1 MAAEA
6 DRGEMR
12 LKRGYILSGL
22 VMVGFAALLAY
33 AFIQLLVIQ
42 KSLAT
47 YVGENMVWAITQ
59 TERDAGRLGETA
71 LTLPSGNTN
80 TADLS
85 LRLDVLYSRF
95 ALLADAP
102 QKKYFARIPGGA
114 QTIQRNADRLPE
126 IEAMIDAE
134 PDKFDPI
141 AIYEALVPM
150 REELTK
156 VANDAMILERD
167 RGGAQRDQQLQSI
180 YLIMFAVLGIMATGA
195 ILSWQVFSN
204 MRKAERAHKA
214 LQEYKQQLEHTVAD
228 RTAALREA
236 LESERKAKELY
247 KSFITTVSHQFRTPV
262 SIIDII
268 AQRFIR
274 RADEFTPEIIV
285 DKAKRMRN
293 ASRRLILLLESTA
306 NAERLDENGF
316 QINRQP
322 VDFSELVRNTCT
334 YHQELHPELELVTNI
349 QDSETFCYCDGILV
363 EQILVNLL
371 GNATKYSPADKP
383 IEVTTEEDENGFRC
397 IVRDYGI
404 GIPAEDTNRIF
415 TRFFRASNASH
426 MAGTGLGLSLSRA
439 LAELHGG
446 TLVFTSVEGQ
456 GTVFILTLPKVAPH
470 ATT

>member
-1 MAAEA
+1 MK
-6 DRGEMR
+6 

-22 VMVGFAALLAY
+22 VMAGFAALLAY
-33 AFIQLLVIQ
+33 AFTQLLEIQ

-47 YVGENMVWAITQ
+47 FVGENMVWAITQ

-71 LTLPSGNTN
+71 LTFQSGNASTSE
-80 TADLS
+80 LQ

-95 ALLADAP
+95 SLLADAP
-102 QKKYFARIPGGA
+102 QRKYFAAIPGGGE
-114 QTIQRNADRLPE
+114 TIRRNADRLPA
-126 IEAMIDAE
+126 IEKMIDAA
-134 PDKFDPI
+134 PDKFDPM

-150 REELTK
+150 REELSK
-156 VANDAMILERD
+156 VASEAVIQERD
-167 RGGAQRDQQLQSI
+167 RSGAQRDQQLQTI

-204 MRKAERAHKA
+204 MRKAERANRE
-214 LQEYKQQLEHTVAD
+214 LQEYKEQLEHTVAD

-236 LESERKAKELY
+236 LDNERKSKELY

-274 RADEFTPEIIV
+274 RADEFTPEVII
-285 DKAKRMRN
+285 DKAKRMRS

-322 VDFSELVRNTCT
+322 VNFAELVANTCI
-334 YHQELHPELELVTNI
+334 YHRELHPEQELVTNI
-349 QDSETFCYCDGILV
+349 QESSEFCYCDGILI

-371 GNATKYSPADKP
+371 NNAAKYSSADKP
-383 IEVTTEEDENGFRC
+383 VEVTTEEDENGFRC
-397 IVRDYGI
+397 MVRDYGI
-404 GIPAEDTNRIF
+404 GIPAADADRIF
-415 TRFFRASNASH
+415 TRFFRAGNTSH
-426 MAGTGLGLSLSRA
+426 MAGTGLGLSLSYA

-446 TLVFTSVEGQ
+446 SLTFTSTEGE
-456 GTVFILTLPKVAPH
+456 GSLFTLSLPKVARN
-470 ATT
+470 ATA

>member
-1 MAAEA
+1 
-6 DRGEMR
+6 MR

-126 IEAMIDAE
+126 IDAE

>member
-1 MAAEA
+1 
-6 DRGEMR
+6 MR

-134 PDKFDPI
+134 PDQFDPI

>member
-1 MAAEA
+1 
-6 DRGEMR
+6 MR

-126 IEAMIDAE
+126 IEAMIDAK

-404 GIPAEDTNRIF
+404 GIPAEDTDRIF

>member
-1 MAAEA
+1 
-6 DRGEMR
+6 MR

-59 TERDAGRLGETA
+59 TERDAGRLGEAA
-71 LTLPSGNTN
+71 LILPSGNTN

-102 QKKYFARIPGGA
+102 QKKYFAGIPGGA

-134 PDKFDPI
+134 PEKFDPI

-180 YLIMFAVLGIMATGA
+180 YLIMFAVLGIMATGG

-204 MRKAERAHKA
+204 MRKAERANKA

-236 LESERKAKELY
+236 LENERKAKELY

-274 RADEFTPEIIV
+274 RADEFTPEIII

-334 YHQELHPELELVTNI
+334 YHQELHPELELVMDI
-349 QDSETFCYCDGILV
+349 PDSETFCYCDGILV

-404 GIPAEDTNRIF
+404 GIPAEDTERIF

-446 TLVFTSVEGQ
+446 TLVFTSIEGQ
-456 GTVFILTLPKVAPH
+456 GTVFILTLPKVAQH
-470 ATT
+470 ATA

>member
-1 MAAEA
+1 
-6 DRGEMR
+6 MR
-12 LKRGYILSGL
+12 LKRSYILSGL
-22 VMVGFAALLAY
+22 VMAGFAALLAY
-33 AFIQLLVIQ
+33 AFIQLLEIH

-47 YVGENMVWAITQ
+47 YVGENMIWAITK
-59 TERDAGRLGETA
+59 TERDASRLAETA
-71 LTLPSGNTN
+71 LTLPGDSTN

-95 ALLADAP
+95 ALLADVP
-102 QKKYFARIPGGA
+102 QKKYFARIPGA
-114 QTIQRNADRLPE
+114 AEAIQRNADRLPE
-126 IEAMIDAE
+126 IEALIEAKPE
-134 PDKFDPI
+134 KFNPM
-141 AIYEALVPM
+141 AIYEALLPM
-150 REELTK
+150 RAELTK
-156 VANDAMILERD
+156 IANDATILEQD
-167 RGGAQRDQQLQSI
+167 HGGAQRDQQLQSI
-180 YLIMFAVLGIMATGA
+180 YLIMFAVLGIMATGG

-228 RTAALREA
+228 RTAALREV
-236 LESERKAKELY
+236 LENERKAKELY

-322 VDFSELVRNTCT
+322 VDFSALVRNTCA
-334 YHQELHPELELVTNI
+334 YHQELHPDRELVTNI
-349 QDSETFCYCDGILV
+349 HESRDFCYCDGILV

-383 IEVTTEEDENGFRC
+383 IEVTTEEDDNAFRC
-397 IVRDYGI
+397 IVRDHGI
-404 GIPAEDTNRIF
+404 GIPAEDADRIF
-415 TRFFRASNASH
+415 TRFFRAGNASH

-446 TLVFTSVEGQ
+446 TLAFTSVEGQ
-456 GTVFILTLPKVAPH
+456 GTVFTLTLPKVAQH
-470 ATT
+470 ATA

>member
-1 MAAEA
+1 
-6 DRGEMR
+6 MR

>member
-1 MAAEA
+1 
-6 DRGEMR
+6 MR

-415 TRFFRASNASH
+415 TRFFAPAMHRIWQAPALVSAC
-426 MAGTGLGLSLSRA
+426 RA
-439 LAELHGG
+439 LWPNYTAERLSS
-446 TLVFTSVEGQ
+446 LR
-456 GTVFILTLPKVAPH
+456 LKDKVRCSF
-470 ATT
+470 

>member
-1 MAAEA
+1 
-6 DRGEMR
+6 MR

-85 LRLDVLYSRF
+85 LRLDFLYSRF

-134 PDKFDPI
+134 PDNFDPI

>member
-1 MAAEA
+1 
-6 DRGEMR
+6 MR

-59 TERDAGRLGETA
+59 TERDAGRLGEAA

-102 QKKYFARIPGGA
+102 QKKYFAGIPGGA

-134 PDKFDPI
+134 PEKFDPV

-236 LESERKAKELY
+236 LENERKAKELY

-274 RADEFTPEIIV
+274 RADEFTPEIII

-334 YHQELHPELELVTNI
+334 YHQELHPELELVTDI

-404 GIPAEDTNRIF
+404 GIPAEDTERIF

-446 TLVFTSVEGQ
+446 TLVFTSIEGQ
-456 GTVFILTLPKVAPH
+456 GTVFILTLPKVAQH
-470 ATT
+470 ATA

>member
-1 MAAEA
+1 
-6 DRGEMR
+6 MR

-404 GIPAEDTNRIF
+404 GIPAEDTDRIF

>member
-1 MAAEA
+1 
-6 DRGEMR
+6 MR

-59 TERDAGRLGETA
+59 TERDAGRLGEAA

-102 QKKYFARIPGGA
+102 QKKYFAGIPGGA
-114 QTIQRNADRLPE
+114 QTIQRNAERLPE

-134 PDKFDPI
+134 PEKFDPI

-180 YLIMFAVLGIMATGA
+180 YLIMFAVLGIMATGG

-204 MRKAERAHKA
+204 MRKAERANKA

-236 LESERKAKELY
+236 LENERKAKELY

-274 RADEFTPEIIV
+274 RADEFTPEIII

-334 YHQELHPELELVTNI
+334 YHQELHPELELVMDI
-349 QDSETFCYCDGILV
+349 RDSETFCYCDGILV

-404 GIPAEDTNRIF
+404 GIPTEDTERIF

-456 GTVFILTLPKVAPH
+456 GTVFILTLPKVAQH
-470 ATT
+470 ATA

>member
-1 MAAEA
+1 
-6 DRGEMR
+6 MR

-71 LTLPSGNTN
+71 LTLPSGNAN

-102 QKKYFARIPGGA
+102 QKKYFARIPDGA
-114 QTIQRNADRLPE
+114 ETIQRNADRLPE

-141 AIYEALVPM
+141 AIYETLVPM
-150 REELTK
+150 REELSK

-322 VDFSELVRNTCT
+322 VDFSELVRNTCA
-334 YHQELHPELELVTNI
+334 YHRELHPELELVTNI
-349 QDSETFCYCDGILV
+349 QDSDTFCYCDGILV

-371 GNATKYSPADKP
+371 GNATKYSPANKP
-383 IEVTTEEDENGFRC
+383 VEVTTEEDENGFRC

-404 GIPAEDTNRIF
+404 GIPAEDKDRIF

-446 TLVFTSVEGQ
+446 TLVFTSIEGQ
-456 GTVFILTLPKVAPH
+456 GTVFILTLPKVAQH

>member
-1 MAAEA
+1 
-6 DRGEMR
+6 MR

-141 AIYEALVPM
+141 TIYEALVPM

>member
-1 MAAEA
+1 
-6 DRGEMR
+6 MR
-12 LKRGYILSGL
+12 IKRGYILSGL
-22 VMVGFAALLAY
+22 VMAGFAALLAY
-33 AFIQLLVIQ
+33 AFSQLLQIQ

-47 YVGENMVWAITQ
+47 YTGENMVWAITK
-59 TERDAGRLGETA
+59 TERDAGRLAETA
-71 LTLPSGNTN
+71 LTMPAGSTD

-95 ALLADAP
+95 ALLADGP
-102 QKKYFARIPGGA
+102 QKKYFARIPGA
-114 QTIQRNADRLPE
+114 AEIIQRNTDRLPQ
-126 IEAMIDAE
+126 IEAMIKAGPE
-134 PDKFDPI
+134 QFDPL
-141 AIYEALVPM
+141 AIYRALVPM
-150 REELTK
+150 RDELTK
-156 VANDAMILERD
+156 VADDATIVEQD
-167 RGGAQRDQQLQSI
+167 HGGAQRDQQLQSI

-195 ILSWQVFSN
+195 ILSWQVVSN

-214 LQEYKQQLEHTVAD
+214 LQEYKQQLEQTVAD

-274 RADEFTPEIIV
+274 RADEFTPEIII

-306 NAERLDENGF
+306 NAERLDESGF

-322 VDFSELVRNTCT
+322 VDFSELVRNTCA
-334 YHQELHPELELVTNI
+334 YHQELHPELELVTDI

-371 GNATKYSPADKP
+371 GNATKYSPAGKA
-383 IEVTTEEDENGFRC
+383 IEVTTEEDENEFRC
-397 IVRDYGI
+397 MVRDHGI
-404 GIPAEDTNRIF
+404 GIPAEEADRIF

-446 TLVFTSVEGQ
+446 TLVFTSIEGQ
-456 GTVFILTLPKVAPH
+456 GTVFILTLPKVAQH
-470 ATT
+470 ATA

>member
-1 MAAEA
+1 
-6 DRGEMR
+6 
-12 LKRGYILSGL
+12 
-22 VMVGFAALLAY
+22 
-33 AFIQLLVIQ
+33 
-42 KSLAT
+42 
-47 YVGENMVWAITQ
+47 
-59 TERDAGRLGETA
+59 
-71 LTLPSGNTN
+71 
-80 TADLS
+80 
-85 LRLDVLYSRF
+85 
-95 ALLADAP
+95 
-102 QKKYFARIPGGA
+102 
-114 QTIQRNADRLPE
+114 
-126 IEAMIDAE
+126 
-134 PDKFDPI
+134 
-141 AIYEALVPM
+141 
-150 REELTK
+150 
-156 VANDAMILERD
+156 
-167 RGGAQRDQQLQSI
+167 
-180 YLIMFAVLGIMATGA
+180 
-195 ILSWQVFSN
+195 
-204 MRKAERAHKA
+204 MRKAERANKA

-236 LESERKAKELY
+236 LENERKAKELY

-274 RADEFTPEIIV
+274 RADEFTPEIII

-334 YHQELHPELELVTNI
+334 YHQELHPELELVMDI
-349 QDSETFCYCDGILV
+349 PDSETFCYCDGILV

-404 GIPAEDTNRIF
+404 GIPAEDTERIF

-446 TLVFTSVEGQ
+446 TLVFTSIEGQ
-456 GTVFILTLPKVAPH
+456 GTVFILTLPKVAQH
-470 ATT
+470 ATA

>member
-1 MAAEA
+1 
-6 DRGEMR
+6 MR
-12 LKRGYILSGL
+12 IKRGYLLSGL
-22 VMVGFAALLAY
+22 VMAGFAALLAY
-33 AFIQLLVIQ
+33 AFSQLLQIQ

-47 YVGENMVWAITQ
+47 YTGENMVWAITK
-59 TERDAGRLGETA
+59 TERDAGRLAETA
-71 LTLPSGNTN
+71 LTLPSGSTDI
-80 TADLS
+80 ADLS
-85 LRLDVLYSRF
+85 LRLDLLYSRF

-102 QKKYFARIPGGA
+102 QKKYFAGIPGA
-114 QTIQRNADRLPE
+114 AETIQRNADRLPQ
-126 IEAMIDAE
+126 IEAMIKAE
-134 PDKFDPI
+134 PEQFDPT
-141 AIYEALVPM
+141 AIYRALLPM
-150 REELTK
+150 RDELTK
-156 VANDAMILERD
+156 VADDATIVEQD

-195 ILSWQVFSN
+195 ILSWQVVSN
-204 MRKAERAHKA
+204 MRKAERAHTA
-214 LQEYKQQLEHTVAD
+214 LQEYKQQLENTVAD

-236 LESERKAKELY
+236 LENERKAKELY

-274 RADEFTPEIIV
+274 RADEFTPEIII

-306 NAERLDENGF
+306 NAERLDEGGF

-322 VDFSELVRNTCT
+322 VDFSELVRSTCA
-334 YHQELHPELELVTNI
+334 YHREFHPEPELVTNI
-349 QDSETFCYCDGILV
+349 PDSKVLCHCDSILV

-371 GNATKYSPADKP
+371 GNATKYSPADKT
-383 IEVTTEEDENGFRC
+383 IEVTTEEDDTAFRC
-397 IVRDYGI
+397 IVRDHGI
-404 GIPAEDTNRIF
+404 GIPAEEADRIF

-446 TLVFTSVEGQ
+446 TLVFTSIEGQ
-456 GTVFILTLPKVAPH
+456 GTVFILTLPKVAQH
-470 ATT
+470 ATA

>member
-1 MAAEA
+1 
-6 DRGEMR
+6 MR

-268 AQRFIR
+268 AQRLIR

>member
-1 MAAEA
+1 
-6 DRGEMR
+6 MR

-71 LTLPSGNTN
+71 LTLPSGNAD

-114 QTIQRNADRLPE
+114 ETIQRNADRLPE

-134 PDKFDPI
+134 PEKFDPV

-274 RADEFTPEIIV
+274 RADEFTPEIII

-322 VDFSELVRNTCT
+322 VDFSELVRNTCS
-334 YHQELHPELELVTNI
+334 YHQELHPELELVTDI
-349 QDSETFCYCDGILV
+349 LDSETFCYCDGILV

-383 IEVTTEEDENGFRC
+383 IEVTTEEDDNEFRC

-404 GIPAEDTNRIF
+404 GIPAEDAGRIF

-446 TLVFTSVEGQ
+446 TLVFTSIEGQ
-456 GTVFILTLPKVAPH
+456 GTVFILTLPKVAQH
-470 ATT
+470 ATA

>member
-1 MAAEA
+1 
-6 DRGEMR
+6 MR

-71 LTLPSGNTN
+71 LTLPSGNAN

-102 QKKYFARIPGGA
+102 QKKYFARIPDGA
-114 QTIQRNADRLPE
+114 ETIQRNADRLPE

-141 AIYEALVPM
+141 AIYETLVPM
-150 REELTK
+150 REELSK

-322 VDFSELVRNTCT
+322 VDFSELVRNTCA
-334 YHQELHPELELVTNI
+334 YHRELHPELELVTNI
-349 QDSETFCYCDGILV
+349 QDSDTFCYCDGILV

-371 GNATKYSPADKP
+371 GNATKYSPANKP
-383 IEVTTEEDENGFRC
+383 VEVTTEEDENGFRC

-404 GIPAEDTNRIF
+404 GIPAEDKDRIF

-446 TLVFTSVEGQ
+446 TLVFTSIEGQ
-456 GTVFILTLPKVAPH
+456 GTVFILTLPKVAQH
-470 ATT
+470 ATA

>member
-1 MAAEA
+1 
-6 DRGEMR
+6 
-12 LKRGYILSGL
+12 
-22 VMVGFAALLAY
+22 MVGFAALLAY

-102 QKKYFARIPGGA
+102 QKKYFARIPDGA
-114 QTIQRNADRLPE
+114 ETIQRNADRLPE

-141 AIYEALVPM
+141 AIYETLVPM

-322 VDFSELVRNTCT
+322 VDFSELVRNTCA
-334 YHQELHPELELVTNI
+334 YHRELHPELELVTNI
-349 QDSETFCYCDGILV
+349 QDSDTFCYCDGILV

-371 GNATKYSPADKP
+371 GNATKYSPNDKP
-383 IEVTTEEDENGFRC
+383 VEVATEEDENGFRC

-404 GIPAEDTNRIF
+404 GIPAEDTDRIF

-446 TLVFTSVEGQ
+446 TLVFTSIEGQ
-456 GTVFILTLPKVAPH
+456 GTVFILTLPKVAQH

>member
-1 MAAEA
+1 
-6 DRGEMR
+6 MR
-12 LKRGYILSGL
+12 IKRGYILSGL
-22 VMVGFAALLAY
+22 VMAGFAALLAY
-33 AFIQLLVIQ
+33 AFSQLLQIQ

-47 YVGENMVWAITQ
+47 YTGENMVWAITK
-59 TERDAGRLGETA
+59 TERDAGRLAETA
-71 LTLPSGNTN
+71 LTMPAGSTD

-95 ALLADAP
+95 ALLADGP
-102 QKKYFARIPGGA
+102 QKKYFARIPGA
-114 QTIQRNADRLPE
+114 SEIIQRNTDRLPQ
-126 IEAMIDAE
+126 IEAMIKAGPE
-134 PDKFDPI
+134 QFDPL
-141 AIYEALVPM
+141 AIYRALVPM
-150 REELTK
+150 RDELTK
-156 VANDAMILERD
+156 VADDATIVEQD

-195 ILSWQVFSN
+195 ILSWQVVSN

-214 LQEYKQQLEHTVAD
+214 LQEYKQQLEQTVAD

-274 RADEFTPEIIV
+274 RADEFTPEIII

-306 NAERLDENGF
+306 NAERLDESGF

-322 VDFSELVRNTCT
+322 VDFSELVRNTCA
-334 YHQELHPELELVTNI
+334 YHQELHPELELVTDI

-371 GNATKYSPADKP
+371 GNATKYSPAGKP
-383 IEVTTEEDENGFRC
+383 IEVTTEEDENEFRC
-397 IVRDYGI
+397 IVRDHGI
-404 GIPAEDTNRIF
+404 GIPAEEADRIF

-446 TLVFTSVEGQ
+446 TLVFTSIEGQ
-456 GTVFILTLPKVAPH
+456 GTVFILTLPKVAQH
-470 ATT
+470 ATA

>member
-1 MAAEA
+1 
-6 DRGEMR
+6 MR

-22 VMVGFAALLAY
+22 VMAGFAGLLAY
-33 AFIQLLVIQ
+33 AFLQLLEIQ

-71 LTLPSGNTN
+71 LTFPSGNAN

-102 QKKYFARIPGGA
+102 QKKYFARIPGGSDI
-114 QTIQRNADRLPE
+114 IQRNADRLPE

-134 PDKFDPI
+134 PEKFDPI

-156 VANDAMILERD
+156 VANDAMIMERD
-167 RGGAQRDQQLQSI
+167 RNGAQRDQQLQSI
-180 YLIMFAVLGIMATGA
+180 YLIMFAVLGIMATGG

-236 LESERKAKELY
+236 LENERKSKELY

-274 RADEFTPEIIV
+274 RADEFTPEIII

-306 NAERLDENGF
+306 NAERLDESGF

-322 VDFSELVRNTCT
+322 VDFSALVRNTCA
-334 YHQELHPELELVTNI
+334 YHQELHPDRELVTNI
-349 QDSETFCYCDGILV
+349 HESRDFCYCDGILV

-383 IEVTTEEDENGFRC
+383 IEVTTEEDDNAFRC
-397 IVRDYGI
+397 IVRDHGI
-404 GIPAEDTNRIF
+404 GIPAEDADRIF
-415 TRFFRASNASH
+415 TRFFRAGNASH
-426 MAGTGLGLSLSRA
+426 LAGTGLGLSLSRA

-446 TLVFTSVEGQ
+446 TLAFTSVEGQ
-456 GTVFILTLPKVAPH
+456 GTVFTLTLPKVAQH
-470 ATT
+470 ATA

>member
-1 MAAEA
+1 
-6 DRGEMR
+6 MR

-71 LTLPSGNTN
+71 LTLPSGTAN

-102 QKKYFARIPGGA
+102 QKKYFARIPDGA
-114 QTIQRNADRLPE
+114 ETIQRNADRLPE

-141 AIYEALVPM
+141 AIYETLVPM
-150 REELTK
+150 REELSK

-322 VDFSELVRNTCT
+322 VDFSELVRNTCA
-334 YHQELHPELELVTNI
+334 YHRELHPELELVTNI
-349 QDSETFCYCDGILV
+349 QDSDTFCYCDGILV

-371 GNATKYSPADKP
+371 GNATKYSPANKP
-383 IEVTTEEDENGFRC
+383 VEVTTEEDENGFRC

-404 GIPAEDTNRIF
+404 GIPAEDKDRIF

-446 TLVFTSVEGQ
+446 TLVFTSIEGQ
-456 GTVFILTLPKVAPH
+456 GTVFILTLPKVAQH

>member
-1 MAAEA
+1 MK
-6 DRGEMR
+6 

-22 VMVGFAALLAY
+22 VMAGFAALLAY
-33 AFIQLLVIQ
+33 AFSQLLEIQ

-47 YVGENMVWAITQ
+47 YTGENMVWAITK
-59 TERDAGRLGETA
+59 TERDAGRLAETA
-71 LTLPSGNTN
+71 LTLPAGSTSR
-80 TADLS
+80 ADLS

-95 ALLADAP
+95 TLLADGP
-102 QKKYFARIPGGA
+102 QKKYFASIPGA
-114 QTIQRNADRLPE
+114 AETIQRNADRLPQ
-126 IEAMIDAE
+126 IEAMIEAKPE
-134 PDKFDPI
+134 QFDPA
-141 AIYEALVPM
+141 AIYQALVPM

-156 VANDAMILERD
+156 VADDATIVEQD
-167 RGGAQRDQQLQSI
+167 HGGAQRDQQLQSI

-195 ILSWQVFSN
+195 ILSWQVVSN
-204 MRKAERAHKA
+204 IRKAERAHKA

-274 RADEFTPEIIV
+274 RADEFTPEIII

-306 NAERLDENGF
+306 NAERLDENDF

-334 YHQELHPELELVTNI
+334 YHQELHPELELVTDI
-349 QDSETFCYCDGILV
+349 QESEVFCYCDGILV

-383 IEVTTEEDENGFRC
+383 IEVTTEEDDNEFRC

-404 GIPAEDTNRIF
+404 GIPAEDSERIF

-426 MAGTGLGLSLSRA
+426 MAGTGLGLSLSRT

-446 TLVFTSVEGQ
+446 TLVFTSIEGQ
-456 GTVFILTLPKVAPH
+456 GTVFILTLPKVAQH
-470 ATT
+470 APA